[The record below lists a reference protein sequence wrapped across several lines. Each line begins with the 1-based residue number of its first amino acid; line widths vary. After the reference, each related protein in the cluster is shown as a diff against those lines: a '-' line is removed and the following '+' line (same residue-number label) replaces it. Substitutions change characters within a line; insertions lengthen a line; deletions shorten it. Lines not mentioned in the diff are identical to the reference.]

1 MKCIIMCQSVDSKM
15 LINVSDYSKTQKMC
29 GKAVEK
35 YLKMLKIVSYYFQK
49 TQNIC
54 KKVYNM

>member
-1 MKCIIMCQSVDSKM
+1 MCQSVDSKM

-35 YLKMLKIVSYYFQK
+35 YLKMLKIVSYYF
-49 TQNIC
+49 
-54 KKVYNM
+54 